1 MPIGS
6 GIQQTKI
13 PNVKERMRKFS
24 ISGMLLF
31 FFMLLLAACSPRIYR
46 PPALGAEYQFD
57 RGMPPAKHP
66 STLFDKK
73 TTKDLEEKGILD
85 ASSSKPSAAPPAA
98 KRDSSA
104 RSAAPAADSI
114 QTKTDSVTTPASPS
128 SPALPDSSHN
138 GQD

>member
-73 TTKDLEEKGILD
+73 TTKDLEEKGIFGNST
-85 ASSSKPSAAPPAA
+85 SSGVATPAA
-98 KRDSSA
+98 GKADSSA
-104 RSAAPAADSI
+104 RNPTRVADSAR
-114 QTKTDSVTTPASPS
+114 TDSLTTPASSS
-128 SPALPDSSHN
+128 SPALPDSSRN